1 MVKGFFITGTDTG
14 VGKTWFTLALMQA
27 FKKRGFKTNGMNPVA
42 SGGSY
47 IDGKLMN
54 DDARLILQHCDEP
67 VNYEHINPF
76 VFETPVSP
84 NFAARKAGRIVELDK
99 IVASYNRLALV
110 CDIIAVEGIGGW
122 RVQLTDE
129 IGTADLVRELELP
142 VILVVGLR
150 LGCINHAILT
160 AEAIKADGLNLCGWA
175 SNQLDKDYLLKQETT
190 ELLNQELVCPNIG
203 NLDHML
209 SPDAEEMAEKIDP
222 SFILG

>member
-1 MVKGFFITGTDTG
+1 M
-14 VGKTWFTLALMQA
+14 
-27 FKKRGFKTNGMNPVA
+27 
-42 SGGSY
+42 
-47 IDGKLMN
+47 
-54 DDARLILQHCDEP
+54 
-67 VNYEHINPF
+67 
-76 VFETPVSP
+76 
-84 NFAARKAGRIVELDK
+84 
-99 IVASYNRLALV
+99 
-110 CDIIAVEGIGGW
+110 
-122 RVQLTDE
+122 QLTDE